1 MSQNKA
7 KSRYNYKKHKAL
19 LLLMSRYPLGTI
31 FTGFISQEVSLGDV
45 CLLNEVIE
53 VQGML
58 AAEGSDTDERDVF
71 HHTIL

>member
-1 MSQNKA
+1 
-7 KSRYNYKKHKAL
+7 
-19 LLLMSRYPLGTI
+19 MSRYPLGAI

-53 VQGML
+53 VQAML
-58 AAEGSDTDERDVF
+58 AAEGSDTDERYVF